1 MSSYVN
7 LILEVNEKFKVWL
20 RDIRKQLLNQP
31 VKRKY
36 SRFLDS
42 TTDLSTQIQFLI
54 IAQTFEAVSVRLGS
68 MSGDE
73 KEKQMH
79 MLASMIRKEI
89 F

>member
-20 RDIRKQLLNQP
+20 RGIRKHLLNQP

-54 IAQTFEAVSVRLGS
+54 VAQTFEAISIRLGS

>member
-1 MSSYVN
+1 MSSYVH

-42 TTDLSTQIQFLI
+42 TADLSTQIQFLI